1 MRKVRNLFMLGL
13 LTVMVGLF
21 VPACILEGDSYVR
34 FTWEA
39 AENSNI
45 THISASVEDMEW
57 WYSEIY
63 ADLGNSDAD
72 FTATPLKDG
81 NPSVTGSIFEFG
93 SKSNYHPNKG
103 RYWMTD
109 AGSFTA
115 VCGVE
120 DNYGLAE
127 IVANYKITVDDI
139 NGEDQYFE
147 IAFDVGTF
155 LSDDGTD
162 DNAWFIG
169 KYDNPNDGPML
180 SKIGPKVGI
189 KKVAQKQYKKSG
201 ATMDVTYYVIRRPNK

>member
-39 AENSNI
+39 AENANI

-57 WYSEIY
+57 WYEDIY
-63 ADLGNSDAD
+63 ADLKNSDAD
-72 FTATPLKDG
+72 FTAEPNYDG
-81 NPSVTGSIFEFG
+81 NPGVTQKIFNFG
-93 SKSNYHPNKG
+93 NSYHPNKG

-109 AGSFTA
+109 AGRFTA

-120 DNYGLAE
+120 DQHGLAE
-127 IVANYKITVDDI
+127 IVANYRITVDDV
-139 NGEDQYFE
+139 NGEDRYFE

-155 LSDDGTD
+155 LSEPDM
-162 DNAWFIG
+162 DNYAWFSEQ
-169 KYDNPNDGPML
+169 YDNEFDGPRL
-180 SKIGPKVGI
+180 QKIGPKFGI
-189 KKVAQKQYKKSG
+189 KKVAEKQYKQSG
-201 ATMDVTYYVIRRPNK
+201 ATLDVTYYVIRRPNK